1 MDISA
6 KLKEL
11 RAKKGL
17 SQERVAEQLYISR
30 QAISKWENGEALPDM
45 ENLVAISK
53 FYGVSIDYILGANEG
68 SGKSEIPTAAEPQ
81 STALSYQGSSTKT
94 DTPAH
99 SAENYRK
106 MKSWKGWYIAARVSL
121 IVMTAITVIN
131 YILKLCNVFDF
142 SLPFGASF
150 PNTIIYYAMTFS
162 GRNHALNEML
172 EQTGATTIQ
181 IPELVYYEI
190 LLFTITIILI
200 YIASCIFSSKHR
212 GSFLVTA
219 LVLWIGDGIFAL
231 LATFVPRI
239 MFKMMGLVPQP
250 LSFMFYLGRG
260 VWLAVLVLLIVGISA
275 GTRIY
280 HAKRRGFEN

>member
-11 RAKKGL
+11 RTKRGL
-17 SQERVAEQLYISR
+17 SQERVAEQLYVSR

-53 FYGVSIDYILGANEG
+53 FYGVSIDYILGADEE
-68 SGKSEIPTAAEPQ
+68 SGRDKKPESEPESSAPSYRG
-81 STALSYQGSSTKT
+81 STAKT
-94 DTPAH
+94 DAAPAR

-106 MKSWKGWYIAARVSL
+106 MRRWKGWYTAARVSL

-131 YILKLCNVFDF
+131 FILKLCNVFDF

-150 PNTIIYYAMTFS
+150 PSTIIYYAMTFS

-200 YIASCIFSSKHR
+200 YIASCIFSNNHR
-212 GSFLVTA
+212 GSYLVTA

-239 MFKMMGLVPQP
+239 MFKMMGVAPQP

-260 VWLAVLVLLIVGISA
+260 VWLAVLVILIVGISA
-275 GTRIY
+275 GVKIY
-280 HAKRRGFEN
+280 HAKKTQF

>member
-17 SQERVAEQLYISR
+17 SQERVAEQLYVSR

-81 STALSYQGSSTKT
+81 STAPSYQGSSTKT

-99 SAENYRK
+99 TAENYRK
-106 MKSWKGWYIAARVSL
+106 MRRWKGWYIAARVSL

-150 PNTIIYYAMTFS
+150 PGNIMYYAMTYT
-162 GRNHALNEML
+162 GRNHAVNEMM

-181 IPELVYYEI
+181 IPDFLYYVALV
-190 LLFTITIILI
+190 FTISVVLMYVI
-200 YIASCIFSSKHR
+200 SSIFSGKYR
-212 GSFLVTA
+212 GGFFVPA
-219 LVLWIGDGIFAL
+219 LVLWIGDGIYSL
-231 LATFVPRI
+231 IATFVPRQAI
-239 MFKMMGLVPQP
+239 KLMGGTLTP
-250 LSFMFYLGRG
+250 LPFMFYLNRG
-260 VWLAVLVLLIVGISA
+260 VWLAVIVLLIVGISA
-275 GTRIY
+275 GVKIY
-280 HAKRRGFEN
+280 HAKRHGFEN

>member
-17 SQERVAEQLYISR
+17 SQERVAEQLYVSR

-53 FYGVSIDYILGANEG
+53 FYGVSIDYILGADEE
-68 SGKSEIPTAAEPQ
+68 SGRDKKPESEPESSAPSYRG
-81 STALSYQGSSTKT
+81 STAKT
-94 DTPAH
+94 DAPPAH

-106 MKSWKGWYIAARVSL
+106 MRRWKGWYIAARVSL

-131 YILKLCNVFDF
+131 YILKLCNVFNF
-142 SLPFGASF
+142 SLPFGAGF
-150 PNTIIYYAMTFS
+150 PGNIMYYAMTYT
-162 GRNHALNEML
+162 GRNHAVNEMM

-181 IPELVYYEI
+181 IPDFLYYVALV
-190 LLFTITIILI
+190 FTIAVVLMYVI
-200 YIASCIFSSKHR
+200 SSIFSGKYR
-212 GSFLVTA
+212 GGFLVPA
-219 LVLWIGDGIFAL
+219 LVLWIGDGIYGL
-231 LATFVPRI
+231 ITTFVPRQAI
-239 MFKMMGLVPQP
+239 KLMGGTLTP
-250 LSFMFYLGRG
+250 LPFMFYLSRG
-260 VWLAVLVLLIVGISA
+260 VWLAVIVLLIIGISM
-275 GTRIY
+275 GVRIY

>member
-81 STALSYQGSSTKT
+81 STVPSYQGSSNKT
-94 DTPAH
+94 DTPALT
-99 SAENYRK
+99 AENYRK
-106 MKSWKGWYIAARVSL
+106 MRRWKGWYIAARVSL

-142 SLPFGASF
+142 SLPFGAGF
-150 PNTIIYYAMTFS
+150 PGNIMYYAMTYT
-162 GRNHALNEML
+162 GRNHAVNEMM

-181 IPELVYYEI
+181 IPDFLYYVALV
-190 LLFTITIILI
+190 FTISVVLMYVI
-200 YIASCIFSSKHR
+200 SSIFSGKYR
-212 GSFLVTA
+212 GGFFVPA
-219 LVLWIGDGIFAL
+219 LVLWIGDGIYSL
-231 LATFVPRI
+231 IDNFVPRI
-239 MFKMMGLVPQP
+239 VFKMMGLVPQP
-250 LSFMFYLGRG
+250 LSFMFYLGRV

-275 GTRIY
+275 GVKIY

>member
-17 SQERVAEQLYISR
+17 SQERVAEQLYVSR

-53 FYGVSIDYILGANEG
+53 FYGVSIDYILGADEESGRDKKPESESESSAPSYRG
-68 SGKSEIPTAAEPQ
+68 ST
-81 STALSYQGSSTKT
+81 TKT
-94 DTPAH
+94 DAAPAH

-106 MKSWKGWYIAARVSL
+106 MRRWKGWYIAARVSL

-131 YILKLCNVFDF
+131 YILKLCNVFNF
-142 SLPFGASF
+142 SLPFGAGF
-150 PNTIIYYAMTFS
+150 PGNIMYYAMTYT
-162 GRNHALNEML
+162 GRNHEFNERL
-172 EQTGATTIQ
+172 EQLGATTNQ
-181 IPELVYYEI
+181 IPDFMYYVALV
-190 LLFTITIILI
+190 FTIAVVLMYVI
-200 YIASCIFSSKHR
+200 SSIFSGKYR
-212 GSFLVTA
+212 CGFLVPA
-219 LVLWIGDGIFAL
+219 LVLWIGDGIYIL
-231 LATFVPRI
+231 IATFVPRI

-260 VWLAVLVLLIVGISA
+260 VWLAVLVLLIVGISV
-275 GTRIY
+275 GVRIY